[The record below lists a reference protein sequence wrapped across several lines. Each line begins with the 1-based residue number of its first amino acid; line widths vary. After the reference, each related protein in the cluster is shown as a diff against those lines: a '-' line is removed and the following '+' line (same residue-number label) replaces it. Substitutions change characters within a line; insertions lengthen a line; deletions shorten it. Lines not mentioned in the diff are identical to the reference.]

1 MAKFKH
7 VRSFGGF
14 NFSKQTPRKKV
25 IEANTGPDHFSNL
38 AKQVTMGFSFSL
50 KATYDVCKEPSSKLL
65 SVPDQNP
72 FCGKAPDI
80 APK

>member
-1 MAKFKH
+1 M
-7 VRSFGGF
+7 
-14 NFSKQTPRKKV
+14 
-25 IEANTGPDHFSNL
+25 EANTGPDHFSNL